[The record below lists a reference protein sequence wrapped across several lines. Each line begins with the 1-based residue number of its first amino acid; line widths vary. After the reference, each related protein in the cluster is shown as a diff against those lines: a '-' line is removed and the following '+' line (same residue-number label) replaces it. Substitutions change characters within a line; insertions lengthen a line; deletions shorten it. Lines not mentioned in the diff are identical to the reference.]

1 MRPAALSR
9 TLPSTRLDHF
19 QESLNRPLRQY
30 VDSVAE
36 AIECRDP
43 DRREIE
49 CETTRLG
56 SGDPGSTTTRE
67 RITVRKI
74 EGDLAIEVELVG
86 EAGRTTIVDARV
98 RRPISE
104 HVSLA
109 LSRELAR
116 GNAVFAIR
124 ALLVLF
130 SGFAVLIMS
139 AWAGL
144 GFWLFVL
151 AIVLAIVLDGRLR
164 RIQEGRRAVE
174 QANQELDEF
183 LEFFGNAGAGAGA
196 LVRRRPERA
205 LAIPDDTAPAIDR
218 ALRDTPRAAIA
229 TLGEQGGEE
238 FGKIVGRVRHGT
250 RLLRAPASGRPCA
263 HWEVRVHRAKRE
275 GEGWSPWLLVGWYRQ
290 REPFFID
297 DDTGWVRVDPA
308 GAEISVEADD
318 VRESPWA
325 QLPEELRELME
336 ETWSESSDGNP
347 GRDPFPES
355 TRLRVEEGVLE
366 EGELVAAHGRWI
378 FEPDPEAIPELGGYR
393 GQVPARLCLVHVPG
407 SPLRVSDSLLARDE

>member
-1 MRPAALSR
+1 MRHAALSQ

-19 QESLNRPLRQY
+19 QETLERPLRHY

-36 AIECRDP
+36 AIERRDP
-43 DRREIE
+43 ERREIK
-49 CETTRLG
+49 CETTRLDGGDQG
-56 SGDPGSTTTRE
+56 SATTRE

-74 EGDLAIEVELVG
+74 EGDLAIDIELVG

-104 HVSLA
+104 HVNLA
-109 LSRELAR
+109 LSRHPPR
-116 GNAVFAIR
+116 GDDVSGIR
-124 ALLVLF
+124 ALSGVALF
-130 SGFAVLIMS
+130 SGVLAVLYG
-139 AWAGL
+139 AGEIWVGI
-144 GFWLFVL
+144 GFLLMIL
-151 AIVLAIVLDGRLR
+151 AAGGISFIEGLPR
-164 RIQEGRRAVE
+164 RINAGRRA
-174 QANQELDEF
+174 NRELDE
-183 LEFFGNAGAGAGA
+183 LLDLFGSARSRA

-229 TLGEQGGEE
+229 TLGEQRGEE
-238 FGKIVGRVRHGT
+238 FGKIVGRVRPGT
-250 RLLRAPASGRPCA
+250 RALRAPASGRACA
-263 HWEVRVHRAKRE
+263 HWELRVHRVERE
-275 GEGWSPWLLVGWYRQ
+275 GGGWSPWLLVGWYRQ

-308 GAEISVEADD
+308 DAEISVEADD
-318 VRESPWA
+318 IRESPWA
-325 QLPEELRELME
+325 QLPEELRERLE
-336 ETWSESSDGNP
+336 ETRSESQRGTP

-355 TRLRVEEGVLE
+355 TLLRVEEGILE

-378 FEPDPEAIPELGGYR
+378 VEPDPEAIPELGGYR

>member
-1 MRPAALSR
+1 MRPAALSQ

-19 QESLNRPLRQY
+19 RETLKRPLRQY
-30 VDSVAE
+30 VESVAE
-36 AIECRDP
+36 AIERRDP

-49 CETTRLG
+49 CETTRLDGGDQG
-56 SGDPGSTTTRE
+56 SATTRE

-74 EGDLAIEVELVG
+74 EGDLAIDVELVG

-124 ALLVLF
+124 ALHVLF

-144 GFWLFVL
+144 GFWLAVL

-183 LEFFGNAGAGAGA
+183 LELFGNAGARA

-205 LAIPDDTAPAIDR
+205 LAIPDDTTPAIDR

-250 RLLRAPASGRPCA
+250 RMLQAPASGRPCA
-263 HWEVRVHRAKRE
+263 HWELRVHMAKRE

-297 DDTGWVRVDPA
+297 DDTGWVRVDPV

-336 ETWSESSDGNP
+336 ETWIESSGGDP
-347 GRDPFPES
+347 GGDPFPES
-355 TRLRVEEGVLE
+355 ARLRVEEGVLE

-378 FEPDPEAIPELGGYR
+378 VEPDPEAIPELGGYR
-393 GQVPARLCLVHVPG
+393 GQIPDRLCLVHVPG